1 VNTEL
6 TPGDL
11 ELLRGDNYAWIV
23 TLNADGTP
31 AASIT
36 WIDATETHVLVNTA
50 AGRRKDHNVRRDPRV
65 TVALQRHGDAYR
77 WISIEGFVEH
87 RETGP
92 EAEAHIDVLCRRYDG
107 EPWTPVEGQER
118 VRWHVRPTRIV
129 RYGE

>member
-1 VNTEL
+1 VNTAL
-6 TPGDL
+6 TSGDL

-31 AASIT
+31 AASVT

-50 AGRRKDHNVRRDPRV
+50 VGRRKDHNVRRDPRV

-77 WISIEGFVEH
+77 WVSIEGFVEH
-87 RETGP
+87 REIGL